1 MENIKYQI
9 EFFSDWHIGSGL
21 SIAGDV
27 NAAVLKDDNDL
38 PYIPGKTLKGMFRD
52 AAEQLV
58 ELKEENSAEHAAWQF
73 FIKEVFGERVEAG
86 GHEGAAGQCFF
97 SSATLSSNLQE
108 LFEQEPSLKEGL
120 YRSITATAISYE
132 TGVAKE
138 HSLRKLE
145 VCAPMVLEG
154 EIEGEILAK
163 HKDKL
168 ECCSKMIKQMGLS
181 RHRGLGRVQFSFTK

>member
-21 SIAGDV
+21 SIAGDAD
-27 NAAVLKDDNDL
+27 AAVLKDSKGQ

-52 AAEQLV
+52 AAEQLL
-58 ELKEENSAEHAAWQF
+58 EFKEKDSPEHTAWQS
-73 FIKEVFGERVEAG
+73 FIEEVFGKRVNAG
-86 GHEGAAGQCFF
+86 EHEGTAGQCFF
-97 SSATLSSNLQE
+97 SSATLSSQLQE
-108 LFEQEPSLKEGL
+108 LFDEESSLKEGL
-120 YRSITATAISYE
+120 YRSISSTAISYE

-138 HSLRKLE
+138 HSLRKVE

-168 ECCSKMIKQMGLS
+168 ERCSKMIKQMGLS